1 MRTFA
6 RAITREI
13 RALARLLTT
22 LFPHLRRP
30 AAARALVAIVN
41 RRAGVRRAA

>member
-6 RAITREI
+6 RAIDRGL
-13 RALARLLTT
+13 RALARLLVT

-30 AAARALVAIVN
+30 AAVRALVATV